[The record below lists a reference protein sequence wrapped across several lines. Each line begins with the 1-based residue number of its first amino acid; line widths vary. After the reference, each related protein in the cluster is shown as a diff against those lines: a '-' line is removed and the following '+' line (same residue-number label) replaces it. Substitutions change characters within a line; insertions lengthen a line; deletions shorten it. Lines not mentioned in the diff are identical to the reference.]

1 MTVSI
6 DHFVPKRRVPVVLWS
21 DELKG
26 FQGQIFLDLDGAG
39 HRHQTVLERLNESS
53 RFLPVAVGE
62 AGQIHLVNKGKL
74 TRVTP
79 GPNVIST
86 DVLSRGF
93 GPAREELAEVRL
105 VDGTVLHGRLW
116 MPLQRD
122 SQRVS
127 DFLNMQGGSFF
138 ALLTPTTIH
147 LVSASAVLLV
157 KLAVCAGAPLAGAG
171 SEGATVEWG
180 PPGD

>member
-1 MTVSI
+1 MTLPL
-6 DHFVPKRRVPVVLWS
+6 DHYVPKRRVPVVLWS

-26 FQGQIFLDLDGAG
+26 FQGQIFLDLDGPG
-39 HRHQTVLERLNESS
+39 HRHQTVIERLNERT

-74 TRVTP
+74 ARVTP

-86 DVLSRGF
+86 DVLARGF

-105 VDGTVLHGRLW
+105 IDGAVLHGRLW

-122 SQRVS
+122 TQRVS

-138 ALLTPTTIH
+138 PLLTPTTIH
-147 LVSASAVLLV
+147 MVNASMVLLV
-157 KLAVCAGAPLAGAG
+157 KLAECAGAPLGA
-171 SEGATVEWG
+171 EGDTHAVEWG
-180 PPGD
+180 PPG